1 MAQDQYRTD
10 AMLTLAEKL
19 IKTVT
24 TVFHMFK
31 KQRRDGNLWDN
42 FLTAVCAEGGEDI
55 YICNR

>member
-1 MAQDQYRTD
+1 
-10 AMLTLAEKL
+10 MLTLAEKL

-55 YICNR
+55 YIYNR